1 LTCRTDCLGPE
12 LGQDTDSLLEEIG
25 CAPQEIARLKEA
37 GVVG

>member
-1 LTCRTDCLGPE
+1 VKCLGPE

-25 CAPQEIARLKEA
+25 CVPEEIARLKEA